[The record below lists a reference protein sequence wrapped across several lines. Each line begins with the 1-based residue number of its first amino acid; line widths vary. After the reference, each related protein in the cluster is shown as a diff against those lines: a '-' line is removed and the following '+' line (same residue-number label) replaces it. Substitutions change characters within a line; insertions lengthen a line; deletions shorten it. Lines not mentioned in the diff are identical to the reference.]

1 MQVDSGLIVSCTT
14 FNGTQITIK
23 ALIVAFDLRLF
34 LLTTKRNLSSMVRLG
49 ILWLSSLAIDSNKIK
64 TILEESVVFLSN
76 RVKMVGNEE
85 VTKSRTSQA
94 PPPAPQHAS
103 HHHNVH
109 HYLRLSINYWWNG
122 FGALVL
128 NSERWEVAPRPRH
141 CTAAPL
147 TLPGS
152 SPSSPRGQNK
162 QTSEYSIFYKIL
174 INIKFVTKD
183 AQPQNK
189 TNMIIISNSQWWQL
203 LKSNVFD
210 FS

>member
-1 MQVDSGLIVSCTT
+1 
-14 FNGTQITIK
+14 
-23 ALIVAFDLRLF
+23 
-34 LLTTKRNLSSMVRLG
+34 MVRLE
-49 ILWLSSLAIDSNKIK
+49 IKWYLAIDLIK
-64 TILEESVVFLSN
+64 TILVKSVVFLSN

-85 VTKSRTSQA
+85 VTKSKTSQA

-141 CTAAPL
+141 C
-147 TLPGS
+147 S
-152 SPSSPRGQNK
+152 SPHPAWCLAPPHPRGQNK
-162 QTSEYSIFYKIL
+162 QTSEYSIYYKIL
-174 INIKFVTKD
+174 INSKFITKD

-189 TNMIIISNSQWWQL
+189 TVMIIISNSQWWQL